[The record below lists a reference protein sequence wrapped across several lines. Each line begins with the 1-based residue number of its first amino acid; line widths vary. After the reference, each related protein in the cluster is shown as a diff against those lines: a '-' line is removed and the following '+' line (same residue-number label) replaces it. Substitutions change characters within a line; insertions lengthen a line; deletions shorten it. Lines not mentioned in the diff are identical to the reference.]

1 MKSKKSIALL
11 LVFTLLLTTGTIS
24 PFDLNGNGTKAVK
37 AAEESDEFYNEGG
50 YQAGSEKIPYQIGTA
65 AQLRHMYDLV
75 MSGAKNKDGV
85 LYSECYYKLIQDVTI
100 IDGSVTI
107 SADGKSA
114 VFLDPDGKSLTETD
128 LADMKWNPILNFNGH
143 FDGDGKMISGL
154 YIAEEALSGG
164 TGLFDQLGEDAV
176 IQNVKMKNSIIVKKD
191 WFISSEK
198 ISLIA
203 GLSTE
208 GSVENCSTDAD
219 SCHIGRLVTEL
230 PSMQTPTPETTHS
243 PTPTAMVTEFPVM
256 TSTPTA
262 MVTEFPVMTSTPTA
276 AVTGSPAPVLDTP
289 APTPAATADTVIE
302 KGKKIKVGGVT
313 YKGVGKNEVAYSG
326 TANVKKGAVTVPA
339 SVKVNGVSCKVTTI
353 GEGAFAGNKKI
364 KRVTLGKNVKTIGK
378 GAFKNCTSLT
388 SVTFPAKIKT
398 VSAQAF
404 YNCKKLKQAK
414 LPVTVS
420 KIGRETFKN
429 CVSMKKFS
437 VGAKTSKK
445 TLYAAPATTSA
456 KKISIGAGAM
466 ENCIKL
472 KQIVINAQVRRIGN
486 AAFRQCKNLADIFV
500 YSLKLQYVGKRAL
513 KGVSN
518 CKISVPKKKIS
529 PYTKLF
535 RNKGQGKKVVVA
547 KL

>member
-1 MKSKKSIALL
+1 MKAKKSMAIL
-11 LVFTLLLTTGTIS
+11 LVFTLLFTAGTIS
-24 PFDLNGNGTKAVK
+24 PFDSDGNGTTAVK
-37 AAEESDEFYNEGG
+37 AAEGSDEFYNEGG
-50 YQAGSEKIPYQIGTA
+50 DGAGSEGMPYQIGTA
-65 AQLRHMYDLV
+65 AQLRHMYDLIR
-75 MSGAKNKDGV
+75 SGAENKEKKP
-85 LYSECYYKLIQDVTI
+85 YSECYYKLIQDITV
-100 IDGSVTI
+100 IDGKVSI
-107 SADGKSA
+107 SADKRSA
-114 VFLDPDGKSLTETD
+114 VFLDSEGKSQTEKD
-128 LADMKWNPILNFNGH
+128 LLEEKWNPVLGFNGH
-143 FDGDGKMISGL
+143 FDGDGKTISGL
-154 YIAEEALSGG
+154 YIVEDTQSGM
-164 TGLFDQLGEDAV
+164 GLFDELGEKAV
-176 IQNVKMKNSIIVKKD
+176 IENVTIKNSLIAKKD
-191 WFISSEK
+191 WFIPAEKIRFIDGLSEK
-198 ISLIA
+198 
-203 GLSTE
+203 GE
-208 GSVENCSTDAD
+208 VKNCKIEAD
-219 SCHIGRLVTEL
+219 SCHIGHLVEEL
-230 PSMQTPTPETTHS
+230 PSVETKDPATALPTATATTVPTATATVSSTPGANTPTPE
-243 PTPTAMVTEFPVM
+243 
-256 TSTPTA
+256 
-262 MVTEFPVMTSTPTA
+262 
-276 AVTGSPAPVLDTP
+276 
-289 APTPAATADTVIE
+289 ATAETVISEGE
-302 KGKKIKVGGVT
+302 KVKVGGVT

-326 TANVKKGAVTVPA
+326 TLSVKKGAVTVPA

-364 KRVTLGKNVKTIGK
+364 KKVSLGKNVKTIGK

-398 VSAQAF
+398 VSDQAF
-404 YNCKKLKQAK
+404 YNCKKLKQVK
-414 LPVTVS
+414 LPITV
-420 KIGRETFKN
+420 KTIGKATFKN

-445 TLYAAPATTSA
+445 TLYAAGTTATA